1 MFKSVPIAGMLVFC
15 CCLMVWPVPAQ
26 SENAQ
31 FNTKEERIG
40 SLHLEM
46 AAKDLSRAISCKP
59 QKGKEILE
67 GATGEYVQDWK
78 YPKCGITLKMS
89 SASKAGPKTVADI
102 TIEAPS
108 DLKTSKGIHIGSTE
122 SEVIKAYGSY
132 RDPEGSVAGEKFV
145 AGSVYDGLIFTFK
158 NGKVAAI
165 FLGAAAE

>member
-1 MFKSVPIAGMLVFC
+1 MFKSVWTTVMLVFC
-15 CCLMVWPVPAQ
+15 CCLMAWPGLAQ

-40 SLHLEM
+40 ALHLEM

-59 QKGKEILE
+59 QKGKELLE

-78 YPKCGITLKMS
+78 YPRCGVTLKMS
-89 SASKAGPKTVADI
+89 SASKAGPKTVAII

-122 SEVIKAYGSY
+122 KEVIKVYGPY
-132 RDPEGSVAGEKFV
+132 RDPEGSVAGQKFV
-145 AGSVYDGLIFTFK
+145 AGSVYDGVIFTFK
-158 NGKVAAI
+158 NGKVVAI